1 VKTTSTSSGQKTE
14 NIEPN
19 QGEDVRDGFP
29 AHCKALIE
37 TLTSRETSVLAL
49 VFNGSTSREA
59 GKLLAI
65 SPRTVEF
72 HRANIMQ
79 KFGAAN
85 VAELMRILFSNV
97 GAILLVVISDSDLLQ
112 IPQFWIWTTN

>member
-1 VKTTSTSSGQKTE
+1 VTSISPGQSAE

-19 QGEDVRDGFP
+19 HSGEVRDTFP

-37 TLTSRETSVLAL
+37 TLTPRETSVLAL
-49 VFNGSTSREA
+49 VFEGSTSREA

-79 KFGAAN
+79 KLGAAN
-85 VAELMRILFSNV
+85 VADLMRILFNNV